1 MAREAHSKPVEETE
15 WRDDVGIAGPV
26 CKSSVNCGGGR
37 PTEWRDDVGIAAP
50 VCKSSAECCGESR
63 QFDSGESGVRPFRR
77 LCSLSEASVPSPR
90 SPTSPM
96 LAALRGAV
104 VHESTGRH
112 QGQVAEEPSG
122 PSLLPPALYLD
133 GIKPYIKGARE
144 QRVKGAGPW
153 LDEFGID
160 MPPLLNSSDD
170 DDLYVAQPAARP
182 KPAKSEGRDDVG
194 FFVAH
199 PAGSAVT
206 NSMCTTLCD
215 APKAPAAAS
224 KVENAEDEEILN
236 LEEILN
242 VKRCCGVRVTSR
254 AGLACLA
261 LTTALASGL
270 CETIG

>member
-1 MAREAHSKPVEETE
+1 MASEAHSKPVEETE

-104 VHESTGRH
+104 VHESTGLH

-133 GIKPYIKGARE
+133 GIKPYVKGSRE

-153 LDEFGID
+153 VDKIGID
-160 MPPLLNSSDD
+160 MPPLRNSSSDD
-170 DDLYVAQPAARP
+170 DDLYMVKPAAGQ
-182 KPAKSEGRDDVG
+182 KPAESDERDDVG
-194 FFVAH
+194 ISVSH
-199 PAGSAVT
+199 LAGSAGT
-206 NSMCTTLCD
+206 NSMCD

-224 KVENAEDEEILN
+224 KVENAEDDWEEI
-236 LEEILN
+236 
-242 VKRCCGVRVTSR
+242 KRCCGVRVTSS
-254 AGLACLA
+254 AGLVCLA
-261 LTTALASGL
+261 MTTTVMSCL
-270 CETIG
+270 CDMISR